1 MADEIHER
9 SRTEE
14 RTLLD
19 DLDKL
24 IPMVLEM
31 DSQTQQISDYSEEMM
46 ELTEKLNLLK
56 ARQARVTAE
65 RQEISVT
72 FWRAARLQDP
82 AWFRRMRETGF
93 CVHVEKIKDND
104 NHTMGLK
111 VCGHNSSQDVLAHIK
126 GIF

>member
-72 FWRAARLQDP
+72 FWRAARLQ
-82 AWFRRMRETGF
+82 G
-93 CVHVEKIKDND
+93 
-104 NHTMGLK
+104 
-111 VCGHNSSQDVLAHIK
+111 
-126 GIF
+126 